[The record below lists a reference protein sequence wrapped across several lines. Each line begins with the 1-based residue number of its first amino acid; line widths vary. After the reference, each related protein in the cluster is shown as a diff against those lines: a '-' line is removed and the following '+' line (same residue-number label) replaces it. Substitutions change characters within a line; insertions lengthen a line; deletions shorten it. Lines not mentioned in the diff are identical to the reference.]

1 MGSWTRPHTQVR
13 LHGHQ
18 AAASDDDPRRS
29 SHRDHDA
36 HGGIRGAHAA
46 DRSGR
51 GWHPIGSSFRTTTMA
66 RFTGAPLPEERDTM
80 TTDTQASH
88 DVDRRVRRPH
98 AWVWASIAGI
108 VSAAALLAVA
118 EALAAIFAR
127 SASPVLA
134 VGSFI
139 VDIVPR
145 PLKELAITVFGEA
158 DKIAL
163 LAGVGL
169 GAAVAAAVAGV
180 LQYRFRPVGA
190 ILIGIG
196 GALATA
202 AILTRA
208 GAGALAWLPPVVG
221 TVVGVLLLVLLVGR
235 LRRWVASATEG
246 DAAGAAVD
254 RRGFFIFSGIV
265 ALSAVVVGVGARVV
279 NAATA
284 SVAAARD
291 ALRIPSPRTTVALP
305 EGAELDV
312 PGITPLITPNADFY
326 RVDTA
331 LTVPNVDPT
340 TWRLV
345 IDGMVDQQVE
355 LSFDDLVAMGLDE
368 YGVTLTCVSNEV
380 GGGLVGNAIWT
391 GVPIRD
397 VLRMAGPQSGADM
410 VLSESVDG
418 YTASTPLASLT
429 DDGLDA
435 IFAVAMNGEPLPFE
449 HGFPVRMVVPGL
461 YGYVSATK
469 WVTRLTVTT
478 FAEDEA
484 YWTPRGY
491 SAEAPIKMSSRVDTP
506 KIGEPVAAG
515 RVPIAG
521 MAWAQPVGV
530 QTVEVSIDDG
540 DWQPA
545 TLSTPINDQSWV
557 QWVLEWD
564 ATPGS
569 HYIMV
574 RAIDRDG
581 NVQIQEPASIAP
593 NGSSGWQRT
602 LVTVR

>member
-1 MGSWTRPHTQVR
+1 
-13 LHGHQ
+13 
-18 AAASDDDPRRS
+18 
-29 SHRDHDA
+29 
-36 HGGIRGAHAA
+36 
-46 DRSGR
+46 
-51 GWHPIGSSFRTTTMA
+51 
-66 RFTGAPLPEERDTM
+66 M
-80 TTDTQASH
+80 TTDTAART
-88 DVDRRVRRPH
+88 DEPTTVRRPRG
-98 AWVWASIAGI
+98 WFWASLAGL

-118 EALAAIFAR
+118 ELFAVLVAR

-145 PLKELAITVFGEA
+145 PLKELAITVFGES

-169 GAAVAAAVAGV
+169 GAAVAAAIAGV
-180 LQYRFRPVGA
+180 LEYRFRPVGA
-190 ILIGIG
+190 ILLGVG

-202 AILTRA
+202 AIVTRA
-208 GAGALAWLPPVVG
+208 GATALAWLPPVLG
-221 TVVGVLLLVLLVGR
+221 TVVGVALLVILSRR
-235 LRRWVASATEG
+235 LRRWSSAAAEG
-246 DAAGAAVD
+246 DATAAGVD
-254 RRGFFIFSGIV
+254 RRGFFLLSGI
-265 ALSAVVVGVGARVV
+265 AAATAVVVGVGARVV

-291 ALRIPSPRTTVALP
+291 ALRLPATRSTVTVP
-305 EGAELDV
+305 EGASLDV
-312 PGITPLITPNADFY
+312 PGLSPIITPNADFY

-331 LTVPNVDPT
+331 LTVPNVDPS
-340 TWRLV
+340 TWRLT
-345 IDGMVDQQVE
+345 IDGMVDKPIE
-355 LSFDDLVAMGLDE
+355 LSFDDLVNMGLDE

-380 GGGLVGNAIWT
+380 GGGLVGNAIWQ

-397 VLRMAGPQSGADM
+397 VLRMASPQGDADM

-418 YTASTPLASLT
+418 FTASTPLSSLT

-469 WVTRLTVTT
+469 WVSKLTVTR
-478 FAEDEA
+478 FDQMEA

-506 KIGEPVAAG
+506 KIGTPVSAG
-515 RVPIAG
+515 KVPIAG
-521 MAWAQPVGV
+521 MAWAQPIGV
-530 QTVEVSIDDG
+530 KTVEVSIDDG
-540 DWQPA
+540 DWQQA

-564 ATPGS
+564 AQPGS
-569 HYIMV
+569 HYITV
-574 RAIDRDG
+574 RATDKQG
-581 NVQIQEPASIAP
+581 NVQIQEQAAIAP

-602 LVTVR
+602 LVTVS